1 MQVNLKHKDTGVIKT
16 SPLGFSWTTLL
27 FGVFVPLIRGDVKWF
42 FLSLVIAFLTF
53 GIGWLFIPFIYNK
66 IYIKNLMDKGY
77 ISADDF
83 SKQALAS
90 KGIITPE

>member
-1 MQVNLKHKDTGVIKT
+1 
-16 SPLGFSWTTLL
+16 
-27 FGVFVPLIRGDVKWF
+27 
-42 FLSLVIAFLTF
+42 
-53 GIGWLFIPFIYNK
+53 
-66 IYIKNLMDKGY
+66 MDKGY